1 MKYDKIIKDNNFISI
16 VVYLKNNSNGVDN
29 FLIEIDRILNDRFNS
44 YEFILVNDNCTDTL
58 INNIKKHLIF

>member
-29 FLIEIDRILNDRFNS
+29 FLIEIDRILNYYYKFS
-44 YEFILVNDNCTDTL
+44 L
-58 INNIKKHLIF
+58 